1 MPSPP
6 RQQKYPQTGD
16 GTYFMRFY
24 FIWEGK
30 LWLGIHFVVLFMAL
44 PFPTDGSKGGDGSVA
59 TYLLYIIP
67 SRSCEINMK
76 KHVQDYTNGR

>member
-16 GTYFMRFY
+16 GTYFMEGNIYNIF
-24 FIWEGK
+24 WEGK

-44 PFPTDGSKGGDGSVA
+44 PFPTDGSKGG
-59 TYLLYIIP
+59 
-67 SRSCEINMK
+67 
-76 KHVQDYTNGR
+76 